1 MNSSLQTVLREAS
14 AQYGQVMSSAL
25 RNMQREDV
33 GWALIG
39 GAGESA
45 TSDSVPLDVVKQHA
59 IRSRRLVSLNPLVKR
74 GIMVRNAYMWAD
86 MPDVSALNN
95 TIVERNHDTVF
106 SLKARCRDESALCTD
121 GMVVYLVNKSTR
133 IAAPVPIKRVSA
145 VARAEDATDESD
157 LYAFLIDPVPV
168 SSDLTAIQAKPKWY
182 VVDGKPFTQIKNS
195 HDYETDTAS
204 RAVFLSVNQQVGEQW
219 GKPDLMGAVYWA
231 QAYKEFLEAAHNMAK
246 ALARIAF
253 KANSM
258 NSRQQNGVIQQMGSS
273 STTGGTVSLGFGQ
286 DLQAVSKSGAGLD
299 FASATPLAAMVSASL
314 DVPLSVLLTDGS
326 AGGRQGA
333 ETALEDP
340 TFKAFDLRRNLHI
353 DLLLRI
359 SKALGETKPDIKI
372 GTLNNDLVQRRLQSI
387 VLGVNN
393 GLLWR
398 EEGRSLT
405 LAVLR
410 PANSRGVEDMPP
422 ESVSSSSDTTDK
434 VDNSDNTVGALS
446 DGTNADRDADETVA

>member
-45 TSDSVPLDVVKQHA
+45 TSDSVPLEVVKQHA

-133 IAAPVPIKRVSA
+133 IAAPVPIKRVRA

-182 VVDGKPFTQIKNS
+182 VVDGKPFTHIKNS
-195 HDYETDTAS
+195 NDYETDTAS

-422 ESVSSSSDTTDK
+422 EPVSSSSDTTDK